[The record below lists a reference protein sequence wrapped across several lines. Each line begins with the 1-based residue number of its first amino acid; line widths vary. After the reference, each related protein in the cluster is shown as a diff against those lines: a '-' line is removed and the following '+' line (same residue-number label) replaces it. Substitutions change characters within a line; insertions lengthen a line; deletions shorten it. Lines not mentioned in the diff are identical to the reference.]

1 MFMTQLSQF
10 LILLWKLSS
19 VFVLPLIMMGY
30 VLLMDRYGGGFT
42 FADLDQGKNIHK
54 WAVLAIYLAYLLFWN
69 RSNRYVISYLKKLQ
83 YS

>member
-19 VFVLPLIMMGY
+19 VLVIPLIMMGY
-30 VLLMDRYGGGFT
+30 VMVMHSYDTSFT

-54 WAVLAIYLAYLLFWN
+54 WLVLAIYLVYLLFWN
-69 RSNRYVISYLKKLQ
+69 RSNRLVTSYLKKLQ